1 MSPSITFTAKFA
13 VAKPVISRIRFAVL
27 PNFILTGEST
37 VKRRTLPVAAAL
49 TATAALLL
57 TACGGGDDSSKG
69 NDKIAG
75 AGTGGA
81 GSPSP
86 STSASASADK
96 NAPSFA
102 FPSDIKVTVD
112 KEPTGDATKD
122 AVLRDLAYAAQARL
136 EGLVK
141 GDGQTA
147 NMSRYYA
154 ADALVYFDKQITET
168 RQKGLTSTGTY
179 RYYDFKVLDLN
190 GSVATARYCEDQ
202 RQAFA
207 KEIKSNTVHR
217 TTPSNNDF
225 IQVSVQTA
233 KDSRGDWQVRRVS
246 WKKATAECVQ
256 G

>member
-1 MSPSITFTAKFA
+1 M
-13 VAKPVISRIRFAVL
+13 
-27 PNFILTGEST
+27 
-37 VKRRTLPVAAAL
+37 PVAAAL
-49 TATAALLL
+49 AATAALLL
-57 TACGGGDDSSKG
+57 TACGGGGDSSKD

-75 AGTGGA
+75 ADGTGGSN
-81 GSPSP
+81 SPSP
-86 STSASASADK
+86 SVSASADK
-96 NAPSFA
+96 NAPTFA
-102 FPSDIKVTVD
+102 FPSDIKVTVE
-112 KEPTGDATKD
+112 KESTGDVTKD

-168 RQKGLTSTGTY
+168 RKKGLTSTGSY
-179 RYYDFKVLDLN
+179 RYYDFKVLDLS
-190 GSVATARYCEDQ
+190 GLTATARYCEDQ

-207 KEIKSNTVHR
+207 KEIKTNTVHR
-217 TTPSNNDF
+217 TTPSNDDF

-233 KDSRGDWQVRRVS
+233 KDSGGDWQVRRVS

-256 G
+256 A

>member
-1 MSPSITFTAKFA
+1 M
-13 VAKPVISRIRFAVL
+13 

-37 VKRRTLPVAAAL
+37 VKRRTMPVAAAL
-49 TATAALLL
+49 AATAALLL
-57 TACGGGDDSSKG
+57 TACGGGSDGSKG

-75 AGTGGA
+75 AGTEA
-81 GSPSP
+81 SGSPSP
-86 STSASASADK
+86 SASASADK
-96 NAPSFA
+96 NAPSFDL
-102 FPSDIKVTVD
+102 PSDIKVTVE
-112 KEPTGDATKD
+112 KQSTGDSTKD
-122 AVLRDLAYAAQARL
+122 GVLRDLAYAAQARL

-154 ADALVYFDKQITET
+154 ADALVYFDKQISET
-168 RQKGLTSTGTY
+168 RKEGLTSTGSY
-179 RYYDFKVLDLN
+179 RYYDFQVLDLK
-190 GSVATARYCEDQ
+190 GQTATARYCEDQ

-207 KEIKSNTVHR
+207 KEIKTNKVHR
-217 TTPSNNDF
+217 TTPSNDDF
-225 IQVSVQTA
+225 IQISVQTA